1 MFLKEKLIMI
11 NIVKRIVK
19 YMGKLLWSLLGIIYY
34 PIYVLCWILHIVARF
49 MLAISYFGLLDRQRA
64 KNVFKS
70 LFRYE

>member
-11 NIVKRIVK
+11 NILKRIAK
-19 YMGKLLWSLLGIIYY
+19 YIGKLLWGLLGIIYY

>member
-19 YMGKLLWSLLGIIYY
+19 YIGKLLWSLLGIIYY

-49 MLAISYFGLLDRQRA
+49 LLAISYFGLLDRQRA
-64 KNVFKS
+64 ENVFKS